1 MAGSREGPLRR
12 CVALMLV
19 MSATLLVSFSITS
32 PASADQ
38 PDGPGAVPVESG
50 PAEFT
55 RAGAIAYAKTHPNA
69 SPMGANDFD
78 CVPSSRHPQPVVLLH
93 GTDSSAYSDWAA
105 LSPQLAAS
113 GFCVYALNFG
123 GRPGDKTYGND
134 DIAGSS
140 AQFGDF
146 VNRVLAST
154 GADKI
159 DVVGYSQ
166 GATVA
171 RYYINRLGGAPNV
184 RQWIGVASPTY
195 GGVMYGTVPLAQA
208 IPGAVDALTNVVSVA
223 VIQQMQ
229 GSAFLS
235 DLNRGSDTVPGVG
248 YTTIGSR
255 FDEMIQPSDNIAL
268 RGPNATNAVVQ
279 DLCPGDATGHVN
291 MVYDPFT
298 LQLVQ
303 KVLDPASAQ
312 PKCEFVPLGT
322 GIPEVI
328 WGAHS

>member
-1 MAGSREGPLRR
+1 MVGLHEGPLRR
-12 CVALMLV
+12 CVRLTLV
-19 MSATLLVSFSITS
+19 MSAALLASFAIPS
-32 PASADQ
+32 PASADE
-38 PDGPGAVPVESG
+38 PDRPGGVPVEAG

-55 RAGAIAYAKTHPNA
+55 RAGTIAYAKTHPDA
-69 SPMGANDFD
+69 SPLGANDFD

-105 LSPQLAAS
+105 LSPELVAA
-113 GFCVYALNFG
+113 GYCVYALNFG
-123 GRPGDKTYGND
+123 GQPGVRTYGND
-134 DIAGSS
+134 DITRSS

-146 VNRVLAST
+146 VDRVLART
-154 GADKI
+154 RADKV

-171 RYYINRLGGAPNV
+171 RYYINRLSGAPNI

-195 GGVMYGTVPLAQA
+195 GGVFYGAVPVVQA
-208 IPGAVDALTNVVSVA
+208 IPGAVDGLTNVLSPA

-235 DLNRGSDTVPGVG
+235 DLNRGTDTVPGVA

-255 FDEMIQPSDNIAL
+255 FDEMIQPSNNIAL
-268 RGPNATNAVVQ
+268 RGPNATNLVVQ
-279 DLCPGDATGHVN
+279 DLCPADATGHVN

-303 KVLDPASAQ
+303 KVLDPASPQ

-322 GIPEVI
+322 GIPDVI